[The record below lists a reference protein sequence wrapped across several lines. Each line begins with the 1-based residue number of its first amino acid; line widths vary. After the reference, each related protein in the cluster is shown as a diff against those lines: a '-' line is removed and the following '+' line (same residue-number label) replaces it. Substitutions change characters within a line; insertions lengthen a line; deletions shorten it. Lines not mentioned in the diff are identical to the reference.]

1 VTPFGTDWN
10 GCFGLGG
17 KSFFKPEVDGL
28 WLLVNFKA
36 LVCLAK
42 VFKTCGYDG
51 LFIEVKKE
59 TAPRVL
65 WCLLLIAKIIKT
77 SCWIGQ
83 TK

>member
-10 GCFGLGG
+10 GCFGLDG

-59 TAPRVL
+59 TAPMSFVVSFVD
-65 WCLLLIAKIIKT
+65 CENNQDFLLDWP
-77 SCWIGQ
+77 S
-83 TK
+83 